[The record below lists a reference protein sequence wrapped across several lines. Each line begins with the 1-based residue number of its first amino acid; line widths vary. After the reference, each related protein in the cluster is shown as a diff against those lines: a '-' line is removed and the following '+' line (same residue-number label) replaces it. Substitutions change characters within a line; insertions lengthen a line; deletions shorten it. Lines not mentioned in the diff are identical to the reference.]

1 MRTRSFEVNAGGS
14 PISTDSELPPI
25 PEDQAKQ
32 LEKDI
37 EEFTGGTEF
46 DESLR
51 PNHESEQS
59 PTYSAAAEAE
69 QYTAEAAAE
78 YEGVE
83 PGRESAE
90 DAAEVQANE
99 TLRTDAEIL
108 GRRYPVSR
116 MIRDAGNTLQWGKER
131 IAAGWN
137 NAKEQP
143 GLLKDKFMYGL
154 AKSSYD
160 RRKAKFDEVAHLS
173 DNHPLKKRRMRK
185 LQKAEN
191 RVNKRKAD
199 IDRRQNR
206 MSGRLETVK
215 NAYESRR
222 EATIAELSERADK
235 ARARKALREEMR
247 SKRKEQNENVNVGW
261 FEAWVVAKEHVDSM
275 PKDQLRRIASA
286 VMNAAEASKNSQEA
300 SWQARYAERASAD
313 AQNRVEMLGQELG
326 QTRVDLENTRR
337 QAGEIADME
346 ANLVT
351 VKENVAKLREKAE
364 SLSDDNANKFAA
376 MNELVKAENQQAEME
391 QTIANHHQRLADLQR
406 QEGRLAQELIQAQKD
421 VENTGKELENRA
433 RAEAAAK
440 KKAEAT
446 QQARDRS
453 VENTFV

>member
-1 MRTRSFEVNAGGS
+1 MPARSPERTPVRDPG
-14 PISTDSELPPI
+14 ELPPI
-25 PEDQAKQ
+25 PEDQAQQ

-37 EEFTGGTEF
+37 KEFTGGTEF

-83 PGRESAE
+83 PGQESAE
-90 DAAEVQANE
+90 NAAEVRANE

-143 GLLKDKFMYGL
+143 GLLKDKFMHGL

-160 RRKAKFDEVAHLS
+160 RRKAKLDEVAHLS

-185 LQKAEN
+185 LQKAEARLN
-191 RVNKRKAD
+191 RRKANL
-199 IDRRQNR
+199 DRRKNR

-247 SKRKEQNENVNVGW
+247 KEQNVGW
-261 FEAWVVAKEHVDSM
+261 FEAWAAAKEHVDSM
-275 PKDQLRRIASA
+275 PKYQLRRIASA

-313 AQNRVEMLGQELG
+313 AQNRVESIGGQLQ
-326 QTRVDLENTRR
+326 QTRTELNSMRQ
-337 QAGEIADME
+337 QAGEIANME
-346 ANLVT
+346 SDLVS
-351 VKENVAKLREKAE
+351 VRENAAKLQEKAD
-364 SLSDDNANKFAA
+364 SLSDDSANKFAA
-376 MNELVKAENQQAEME
+376 TYEAVKAQQQQENME
-391 QTIANHHQRLADLQR
+391 KAIADYHKRLAELQR
-406 QEGRLAQELIQAQKD
+406 QETQLAQSLIQAQKD

>member
-1 MRTRSFEVNAGGS
+1 MPARSLERTGS
-14 PISTDSELPPI
+14 PPPPVGEQGKDFTLDNGSVVHTDENGIPDYIEVPPEGDETT
-25 PEDQAKQ
+25 PESGQ
-32 LEKDI
+32 
-37 EEFTGGTEF
+37 
-46 DESLR
+46 ESG
-51 PNHESEQS
+51 
-59 PTYSAAAEAE
+59 
-69 QYTAEAAAE
+69 AE
-78 YEGVE
+78 YGDVE
-83 PGRESAE
+83 PGQESAE

-215 NAYESRR
+215 NAYEARR
-222 EATIAELSERADK
+222 EATIAELSKRRDEAL
-235 ARARKALREEMR
+235 ARKETRRKLREQGAGWLEARKA
-247 SKRKEQNENVNVGW
+247 
-261 FEAWVVAKEHVDSM
+261 AKEHVNSI
-275 PKDQLRRIASA
+275 PEDQRRRIASA
-286 VMNAAEASKNSQEA
+286 LLNAVEANKNSQDA

-313 AQNRVEMLGQELG
+313 AQNRVESIGGQLQ
-326 QTRVDLENTRR
+326 QTRTELNSMRQ
-337 QAGEIADME
+337 QAGEIANME
-346 ANLVT
+346 SDLVS
-351 VKENVAKLREKAE
+351 VRENAAKLQEKAD
-364 SLSDDNANKFAA
+364 SLSDDSANKFAA
-376 MNELVKAENQQAEME
+376 TYEAIKAQQQQENME
-391 QTIANHHQRLADLQR
+391 KAIADYNKRLAELQR
-406 QEGRLAQELIQAQKD
+406 QETQLAQSLIQAQKD
-421 VENTGKELENRA
+421 VENTGKALEASVQN
-433 RAEAAAK
+433 EIAAK

-446 QQARDRS
+446 RQARDRS

>member
-1 MRTRSFEVNAGGS
+1 MPARSPERTPVRDPG
-14 PISTDSELPPI
+14 ELPPI
-25 PEDQAKQ
+25 PEDQAQQ

-37 EEFTGGTEF
+37 KEFTGGTEF

-83 PGRESAE
+83 PGQESAE
-90 DAAEVQANE
+90 NAAEVRANE

-143 GLLKDKFMYGL
+143 GLLKDKFMHGL

-160 RRKAKFDEVAHLS
+160 RRKAKLDEVAHLS

-185 LQKAEN
+185 LQKAEARLN
-191 RVNKRKAD
+191 RRKANL
-199 IDRRQNR
+199 DRRKNR

-247 SKRKEQNENVNVGW
+247 KEQNVGW
-261 FEAWVVAKEHVDSM
+261 FEAWAAAKEHVDSM
-275 PKDQLRRIASA
+275 PKYQLRRIASA

-313 AQNRVEMLGQELG
+313 AQNRVESIGGQLQ
-326 QTRVDLENTRR
+326 QTRTELNSMRQ
-337 QAGEIADME
+337 QAGEIANME
-346 ANLVT
+346 SDLVS
-351 VKENVAKLREKAE
+351 VRENAAKLQEKAD
-364 SLSDDNANKFAA
+364 SLSDDSANKFAA
-376 MNELVKAENQQAEME
+376 MYEAVKAQQQQENME
-391 QTIANHHQRLADLQR
+391 KVIADYHKRLAELQR
-406 QEGRLAQELIQAQKD
+406 QETQLAQSLIQAQKD

>member
-1 MRTRSFEVNAGGS
+1 MRTRSPERTPVRDPG
-14 PISTDSELPPI
+14 ELPLL

-32 LEKDI
+32 LERDI

-51 PNHESEQS
+51 PNHESGDSTNPESGQES
-59 PTYSAAAEAE
+59 GT
-69 QYTAEAAAE
+69 E

-83 PGRESAE
+83 PGQESAE

-108 GRRYPVSR
+108 GNRYLVSR
-116 MIRDAGNTLQWGKER
+116 TIQGAGNTLQWGKER
-131 IAAGWN
+131 IVAGWN

-143 GLLKDKFMYGL
+143 GLLKDKFMHGL

-160 RRKAKFDEVAHLS
+160 RRKAKLDEVAHLS

-185 LQKAEN
+185 LQKAEARLN
-191 RVNKRKAD
+191 RRKANL
-199 IDRRQNR
+199 DRRKNR

-222 EATIAELSERADK
+222 EATIAKLSERAGK

-247 SKRKEQNENVNVGW
+247 KEQNVGW
-261 FEAWVVAKEHVDSM
+261 FEAWAAAKEHVNSM
-275 PKDQLRRIASA
+275 PKDQRRRIASA

-300 SWQARYAERASAD
+300 SWQARYAERVSAD

-326 QTRVDLENTRR
+326 QTRVDLENTRQ

-406 QEGRLAQELIQAQKD
+406 QEGRLAQELIQAQAN
-421 VENTGKELENRA
+421 VESTGKELENRA

-446 QQARDRS
+446 QTARDRS

>member
-78 YEGVE
+78 YGDVE
-83 PGRESAE
+83 PGQESAE

-108 GRRYPVSR
+108 GNRYPVSQ
-116 MIRDAGNTLQWGKER
+116 MIKGAGNTLQWGKER
-131 IAAGWN
+131 AAAAWN
-137 NAKEQP
+137 NAMEQP
-143 GLLKDKFMYGL
+143 GLLMDKFMHGL
-154 AKSSYD
+154 AQSSYD
-160 RRKAKFDEVAHLS
+160 RRKAKLDEVAHLS

-185 LQKAEN
+185 LQKAEARLN
-191 RVNKRKAD
+191 RRKANL
-199 IDRRQNR
+199 DRRQNR

-215 NAYESRR
+215 NAYEARR

-235 ARARKALREEMR
+235 ARIRKALRE
-247 SKRKEQNENVNVGW
+247 KIRKEQKVGR
-261 FEAWVVAKEHVDSM
+261 FEAWAAAKEHVDSM
-275 PKDQLRRIASA
+275 PKDQRRRIASA

-313 AQNRVEMLGQELG
+313 AQNRVESIGGQLQ
-326 QTRVDLENTRR
+326 QTRTELNSMRQ
-337 QAGEIADME
+337 QAGEIANME
-346 ANLVT
+346 SDLVS
-351 VKENVAKLREKAE
+351 VRENAAKLQEKAD
-364 SLSDDNANKFAA
+364 SLSDDSANKFAA
-376 MNELVKAENQQAEME
+376 TYETIKAQQQQENME
-391 QTIANHHQRLADLQR
+391 KAIADYHKRLAELQR
-406 QEGRLAQELIQAQKD
+406 QETQLAQSLIQAQKD
-421 VENTGKELENRA
+421 VENTGKALKASAQNEI
-433 RAEAAAK
+433 AAK

>member
-1 MRTRSFEVNAGGS
+1 MRTRSPERTPVGNPG
-14 PISTDSELPPI
+14 ELPPL
-25 PEDQAKQ
+25 PKDQAKQ
-32 LEKDI
+32 LERDI

-51 PNHESEQS
+51 PNHESGDSTDPESGQES
-59 PTYSAAAEAE
+59 GT
-69 QYTAEAAAE
+69 E

-83 PGRESAE
+83 PGQESAE

-108 GRRYPVSR
+108 GNRYLVSR
-116 MIRDAGNTLQWGKER
+116 TIQGAGNTLQWGKER

-143 GLLKDKFMYGL
+143 GLLKDKFMHGL

-160 RRKAKFDEVAHLS
+160 RRKAKLDEVAHLS

-185 LQKAEN
+185 LQKAEARLN
-191 RVNKRKAD
+191 RRKANL
-199 IDRRQNR
+199 DRRQNR

-215 NAYESRR
+215 NAYEARR

-235 ARARKALREEMR
+235 ARTRKALREKM
-247 SKRKEQNENVNVGW
+247 RKEQNVGW
-261 FEAWVVAKEHVDSM
+261 FEAWAAAKEHVNSI
-275 PKDQLRRIASA
+275 PKDQRRRIASA

-313 AQNRVEMLGQELG
+313 AQNRVESIGGQLQ
-326 QTRVDLENTRR
+326 QTRTELNSMRQ
-337 QAGEIADME
+337 QAGEIANME
-346 ANLVT
+346 SDLVS
-351 VKENVAKLREKAE
+351 VRENAAKLQEKAD
-364 SLSDDNANKFAA
+364 SLSDDSANKFAA
-376 MNELVKAENQQAEME
+376 TYEAIKAQQQQENME
-391 QTIANHHQRLADLQR
+391 KAIADYNKRLAELQR
-406 QEGRLAQELIQAQKD
+406 QETQLAQSLIQAQKD
-421 VENTGKELENRA
+421 VENTGKALEASVQN
-433 RAEAAAK
+433 EIAAK

-446 QQARDRS
+446 QQTRDRS

>member
-1 MRTRSFEVNAGGS
+1 MWRERMPRATGTAEHEGPGRSPTPKEIADVINGAE
-14 PISTDSELPPI
+14 ELNR
-25 PEDQAKQ
+25 QAA
-32 LEKDI
+32 
-37 EEFTGGTEF
+37 
-46 DESLR
+46 
-51 PNHESEQS
+51 ESEQS

-83 PGRESAE
+83 PGQESAE
-90 DAAEVQANE
+90 DAAKVQANE

-185 LQKAEN
+185 LQNAEN

-247 SKRKEQNENVNVGW
+247 SKRKEQNVGW
-261 FEAWVVAKEHVDSM
+261 FEAWVVAKEHVDSI
-275 PKDQLRRIASA
+275 PKDQRRRIASA

-326 QTRVDLENTRR
+326 QTRVDLENTRQ

-391 QTIANHHQRLADLQR
+391 QTIANHHQRLAELWQR
-406 QEGRLAQELIQAQKD
+406 QGQLAEELSQAKVNAESAAQTLKD
-421 VENTGKELENRA
+421 RA
-433 RAEAAAK
+433 QQEAAAK
-440 KKAEAT
+440 KKAKAT

>member
-1 MRTRSFEVNAGGS
+1 MRQERMPGATGTAVHEGPGRSPTPEEIADVINGAEGLTR
-14 PISTDSELPPI
+14 
-25 PEDQAKQ
+25 QAAK
-32 LEKDI
+32 
-37 EEFTGGTEF
+37 
-46 DESLR
+46 
-51 PNHESEQS
+51 SEQS

-108 GRRYPVSR
+108 GKRYPVQQ
-116 MIRDAGNTLQWGKER
+116 MIKGAGNTLQWGKER

-137 NAKEQP
+137 NAKERP
-143 GLLKDKFMYGL
+143 GLLKDKFMHGL

-160 RRKAKFDEVAHLS
+160 RRKAKLDEVAHLS

-185 LQKAEN
+185 LQKAEARLN
-191 RVNKRKAD
+191 RRKANL
-199 IDRRQNR
+199 DRRKNR

-235 ARARKALREEMR
+235 ARARKALREKIRE
-247 SKRKEQNENVNVGW
+247 EQKVGR
-261 FEAWVVAKEHVDSM
+261 FEAWAAAKEHVDSM

-313 AQNRVEMLGQELG
+313 AQNRVESIGGQLQ
-326 QTRVDLENTRR
+326 QTRTELNSMRQ
-337 QAGEIADME
+337 QAGEIANME
-346 ANLVT
+346 SDLVS
-351 VKENVAKLREKAE
+351 VRENAARLQEKAD

-376 MNELVKAENQQAEME
+376 MHEAVKAQQQQENME
-391 QTIANHHQRLADLQR
+391 KAIANYNKRLAELQR
-406 QEGRLAQELIQAQKD
+406 QETQLAQSLIQAQKD
-421 VENTGKELENRA
+421 VENTGKALEASAQN
-433 RAEAAAK
+433 EIAAK
-440 KKAEAT
+440 KKAKTA

>member
-1 MRTRSFEVNAGGS
+1 MRREGMPRATDTAGHEGPGRSPTPEEIADVINGAE
-14 PISTDSELPPI
+14 ELNR
-25 PEDQAKQ
+25 QAA
-32 LEKDI
+32 
-37 EEFTGGTEF
+37 
-46 DESLR
+46 
-51 PNHESEQS
+51 ESEQS

-78 YEGVE
+78 YEGVK
-83 PGRESAE
+83 PGQESAE

-108 GRRYPVSR
+108 GNRYLVSR
-116 MIRDAGNTLQWGKER
+116 TIKGAGNTLQWSKER
-131 IAAGWN
+131 AAAAWN
-137 NAKEQP
+137 NTKEQP

-185 LQKAEN
+185 LQNAEN

-199 IDRRQNR
+199 IDRRHKR

-235 ARARKALREEMR
+235 ARTRKALREEMR
-247 SKRKEQNENVNVGW
+247 KEQKQNVGW

-275 PKDQLRRIASA
+275 PKDQRRRIASA

-326 QTRVDLENTRR
+326 QTRVDLENTRQ

-364 SLSDDNANKFAA
+364 SLSDDSANKFAA

-391 QTIANHHQRLADLQR
+391 QTIANHHQRLYELWQR
-406 QEGRLAQELIQAQKD
+406 QGQLAQELSQAK
-421 VENTGKELENRA
+421 VNAENAGKELENRA

-446 QQARDRS
+446 QTARDRS

>member
-1 MRTRSFEVNAGGS
+1 MPARSPERTPVRDPG
-14 PISTDSELPPI
+14 ELPPI
-25 PEDQAKQ
+25 PEDQAQQ

-37 EEFTGGTEF
+37 KEFTGGTEF

-78 YEGVE
+78 YEGVK
-83 PGRESAE
+83 PGQESAG

-173 DNHPLKKRRMRK
+173 DNHPLKKFRMRK
-185 LQKAEN
+185 LQKAEA
-191 RVNKRKAD
+191 RLNKRKANLE
-199 IDRRQNR
+199 IRQNR
-206 MSGRLETVK
+206 MTGRVEAVK
-215 NAYESRR
+215 NAYEARR
-222 EATIAELSERADK
+222 EATIAELSKRRDEAL
-235 ARARKALREEMR
+235 ARKETRRKLREQGAGWLEARKA
-247 SKRKEQNENVNVGW
+247 
-261 FEAWVVAKEHVDSM
+261 AKEHVNSI
-275 PKDQLRRIASA
+275 PENQRRRIASA
-286 VMNAAEASKNSQEA
+286 LLNAVEANKNSQDA

-313 AQNRVEMLGQELG
+313 AQNRVESIGGQLQ
-326 QTRVDLENTRR
+326 QTRTELNSMRQ
-337 QAGEIADME
+337 QAGEIANME
-346 ANLVT
+346 SDLVS
-351 VKENVAKLREKAE
+351 VREKAAKLQE
-364 SLSDDNANKFAA
+364 KADSLSDDSANKFAA
-376 MNELVKAENQQAEME
+376 MYEAVNAQQQQENMEKA
-391 QTIANHHQRLADLQR
+391 IADYNKRLAELQR
-406 QEGRLAQELIQAQKD
+406 QETQLVQSLIQAQKD
-421 VENTGKELENRA
+421 VENTGKALEASAQN
-433 RAEAAAK
+433 EIAAK
-440 KKAEAT
+440 KKAKAT

>member
-1 MRTRSFEVNAGGS
+1 MRREVMPRATDTAGDKGPGRSPTPEEIADVINGAE
-14 PISTDSELPPI
+14 ELNR
-25 PEDQAKQ
+25 QAA
-32 LEKDI
+32 
-37 EEFTGGTEF
+37 
-46 DESLR
+46 
-51 PNHESEQS
+51 ESEQS

-108 GRRYPVSR
+108 GRHYPVSK
-116 MIRDAGNTLQWGKER
+116 MIKGAGNRLQWGKER

-143 GLLKDKFMYGL
+143 GLLKDKFMHGL

-160 RRKAKFDEVAHLS
+160 RRKAKLDEVAHLS

-185 LQKAEN
+185 LQKAEA
-191 RVNKRKAD
+191 RLNKRKANLE
-199 IDRRQNR
+199 RRQNR

-235 ARARKALREEMR
+235 ARTRKALREKM
-247 SKRKEQNENVNVGW
+247 RKEQNVGW
-261 FEAWVVAKEHVDSM
+261 FEAWAAAKEHVNSM
-275 PKDQLRRIASA
+275 PKDQRRRIASA

-313 AQNRVEMLGQELG
+313 AQNRVESIGGQLQ
-326 QTRVDLENTRR
+326 QTRTELNSMRQ
-337 QAGEIADME
+337 QAGEIANME
-346 ANLVT
+346 SDLVS
-351 VKENVAKLREKAE
+351 VRENAAKLQEKAD
-364 SLSDDNANKFAA
+364 SLSDDSANKFAA
-376 MNELVKAENQQAEME
+376 TYEAVKAQQQQENME
-391 QTIANHHQRLADLQR
+391 KAIADYHKRLAELQR
-406 QEGRLAQELIQAQKD
+406 QETQLAQSLIQAQKD

-440 KKAEAT
+440 KKAKAT

>member
-1 MRTRSFEVNAGGS
+1 MRTRSPERTPVGNPG
-14 PISTDSELPPI
+14 ELPPL
-25 PEDQAKQ
+25 PKDQAKQ
-32 LEKDI
+32 LERDI

-51 PNHESEQS
+51 PNHESGDSTNPESGQES
-59 PTYSAAAEAE
+59 GT
-69 QYTAEAAAE
+69 E

-83 PGRESAE
+83 PGQESAE

-108 GRRYPVSR
+108 GNRYLVSR
-116 MIRDAGNTLQWGKER
+116 TIQGAGNTLQWGKER

-143 GLLKDKFMYGL
+143 GLLKDKFMHGL

-160 RRKAKFDEVAHLS
+160 RRKAKLDEVAHLS

-185 LQKAEN
+185 LQKAEARLN
-191 RVNKRKAD
+191 RRKANL
-199 IDRRQNR
+199 DRRQNR

-215 NAYESRR
+215 NAYEARR

-235 ARARKALREEMR
+235 ARTRKALREKM
-247 SKRKEQNENVNVGW
+247 RKEQNVGW
-261 FEAWVVAKEHVDSM
+261 FEAWAAAKEHVNSI
-275 PKDQLRRIASA
+275 PKDQRRRIASA

-313 AQNRVEMLGQELG
+313 AQNRVESIGGQLQ
-326 QTRVDLENTRR
+326 QTRTELNSMRQ
-337 QAGEIADME
+337 QAGEIANME
-346 ANLVT
+346 SDLVS
-351 VKENVAKLREKAE
+351 VRENAAKLQEKAD
-364 SLSDDNANKFAA
+364 SLSDDSANKFAA
-376 MNELVKAENQQAEME
+376 TYEAIKAQQQQENME
-391 QTIANHHQRLADLQR
+391 KAIADYNKRLAELQR
-406 QEGRLAQELIQAQKD
+406 QETQLAQSLIQAQKD

-446 QQARDRS
+446 RQARDRS

>member
-1 MRTRSFEVNAGGS
+1 MRTRSPERTPVRDPG
-14 PISTDSELPPI
+14 ELPPL

-32 LEKDI
+32 LERDI

-51 PNHESEQS
+51 PNHESGDSTNPESGQES
-59 PTYSAAAEAE
+59 GT
-69 QYTAEAAAE
+69 E

-83 PGRESAE
+83 PGQESAE

-108 GRRYPVSR
+108 GNRYLVSR
-116 MIRDAGNTLQWGKER
+116 TIQGAGNTLQWGKER

-215 NAYESRR
+215 NAYEARR

-235 ARARKALREEMR
+235 ARTRKALREKM
-247 SKRKEQNENVNVGW
+247 RKEQNVGW
-261 FEAWVVAKEHVDSM
+261 FEAWAAAKEHVNSI
-275 PKDQLRRIASA
+275 PKDQRRRIASA

-313 AQNRVEMLGQELG
+313 AQNRVESIGGQLQ
-326 QTRVDLENTRR
+326 QTRTELNSMRQ
-337 QAGEIADME
+337 QAGEIANME
-346 ANLVT
+346 SDLVS
-351 VKENVAKLREKAE
+351 VRENAAKLQEKAD
-364 SLSDDNANKFAA
+364 SLSDDSANKFAA
-376 MNELVKAENQQAEME
+376 MYEAVKAQQQQENME
-391 QTIANHHQRLADLQR
+391 KAIADYHKRLAELQR
-406 QEGRLAQELIQAQKD
+406 QETQLAQSLIQAQKD
-421 VENTGKELENRA
+421 VENTGKALENRA

-440 KKAEAT
+440 KKAETT

>member
-1 MRTRSFEVNAGGS
+1 MRREGMPRATGTAGHEGPGRSPTQEEIDEVIA
-14 PISTDSELPPI
+14 
-25 PEDQAKQ
+25 QA
-32 LEKDI
+32 EGFNR
-37 EEFTGGTEF
+37 EAA
-46 DESLR
+46 
-51 PNHESEQS
+51 ESEQS
-59 PTYSAAAEAE
+59 PTQGEFDSVVAEAE
-69 QYTAEAAAE
+69 QITAEAAAE
-78 YEGVE
+78 YEGVK
-83 PGRESAE
+83 PGQESAE
-90 DAAEVQANE
+90 DAAKVQANE

-108 GRRYPVSR
+108 GNRYLVSR
-116 MIRDAGNTLQWGKER
+116 TIKDAGNTLQWGKER

-143 GLLKDKFMYGL
+143 GLLKDKFMHGL

-185 LQKAEN
+185 LQKAED
-191 RVNKRKAD
+191 RVNKHKANL
-199 IDRRQNR
+199 DRRQNR

-215 NAYESRR
+215 NAYEARR
-222 EATIAELSERADK
+222 EATIAELSKRRDEAL
-235 ARARKALREEMR
+235 ARKETRRKLREQGAGWLEARKA
-247 SKRKEQNENVNVGW
+247 
-261 FEAWVVAKEHVDSM
+261 AKEHVNSI
-275 PKDQLRRIASA
+275 PENQRRRIASA
-286 VMNAAEASKNSQEA
+286 LLNAVEANKNSQEA

-326 QTRVDLENTRR
+326 QTRVDLENTRQ

-406 QEGRLAQELIQAQKD
+406 QEGRLAQELIQAQAN
-421 VENTGKELENRA
+421 VESTGKELEDRA

-446 QQARDRS
+446 QTARDRS

>member
-1 MRTRSFEVNAGGS
+1 MRAKSFERTASGN
-14 PISTDSELPPI
+14 PEELPPI

-51 PNHESEQS
+51 PNRESGDSTNPESGQES
-59 PTYSAAAEAE
+59 G
-69 QYTAEAAAE
+69 AE

-83 PGRESAE
+83 PGQESAE

-99 TLRTDAEIL
+99 TLRTDAEVL
-108 GRRYPVSR
+108 GNRYLVSR
-116 MIRDAGNTLQWGKER
+116 TMRGAGNTLQWGKER

-143 GLLKDKFMYGL
+143 GLLKDKFMHGL

-160 RRKAKFDEVAHLS
+160 RRKAKLDEVAHLS

-185 LQKAEN
+185 LQKAEA
-191 RVNKRKAD
+191 RLNKRKANLE
-199 IDRRQNR
+199 RRQNR

-215 NAYESRR
+215 NAYEARR

-247 SKRKEQNENVNVGW
+247 SKEQNVDVGW

-275 PKDQLRRIASA
+275 PKDQRRRIASA

-313 AQNRVEMLGQELG
+313 AQNRVESIGGQLQ
-326 QTRVDLENTRR
+326 QTRTELNSMRQ
-337 QAGEIADME
+337 QAGEIANME
-346 ANLVT
+346 SDLVSAR
-351 VKENVAKLREKAE
+351 ENAAKLQEKAD
-364 SLSDDNANKFAA
+364 SLSDDSANKFAA
-376 MNELVKAENQQAEME
+376 MYEAVKAQQQQENME
-391 QTIANHHQRLADLQR
+391 KAIADYHKRLAELQR
-406 QEGRLAQELIQAQKD
+406 QETQLAQSLIQAQKD

-440 KKAEAT
+440 KKAKAT
-446 QQARDRS
+446 QTARDRS